1 MFFMSHDGHMIT
13 SSILQATL
21 VDNLEVYGIDPDKF
35 ASDMQKMAATSAS
48 GHWPPHMHIMAT
60 APCVCVCACVRAC
73 VCWLLWMQT
82 C

>member
-48 GHWPPHMHIMAT
+48 G
-60 APCVCVCACVRAC
+60 
-73 VCWLLWMQT
+73 L
-82 C
+82 